1 MEDLNNEMSVA
12 RRRRGSSKSED
23 TPLTTE
29 WVTDYGDED
38 KENNMGRDRT
48 GEFHSAL
55 RSLQGRANTRQLQPG
70 TNGFNNNK
78 VNRNLEQY
86 SDFMKIARTI
96 GKNIS
101 KTYNKLEQL
110 ALLAKRKSLFDDKSV
125 QIQELTFIIKEDI
138 NALNKDI
145 ARLQAS
151 ARGNQSQNGKH
162 MQSHSSGVV
171 VGLQSKLAS
180 MSNEFKNV
188 LKVRTENLKEQRSR
202 QDQFSQ
208 GPVASSLPPSALT
221 GYHRGSVLIQDE
233 AHSGGEVSID
243 MGADTSLRLRQSQI
257 SAQDDTESYLT
268 SRAETMQ
275 SIESTIVEL
284 GGIFQQLALMVKEQE
299 EVVHRIDGNIEDAE
313 MNVEA
318 AHTEL
323 LKYFRSVTSNRWLMI
338 KVFALL
344 IFFFVIF
351 VIFLA

>member
-1 MEDLNNEMSVA
+1 LNNEMSVA

-23 TPLTTE
+23 TPLLSTE
-29 WVTDYGDED
+29 WVSDFRDED

-55 RSLQGRANTRQLQPG
+55 RSLQGRAQTRQLQPG
-70 TNGFNNNK
+70 ANGFNNNK
-78 VNRNLEQY
+78 TNRNLEQY
-86 SDFMKIARTI
+86 SDFMRIARTI

-145 ARLQAS
+145 ARLQNS

-180 MSNEFKNV
+180 MSNEFKQV

-221 GYHRGSVLIQDE
+221 GFHRGSVLIQDE
-233 AHSGGEVSID
+233 AHSSEVSID
-243 MGADTSLRLRQSQI
+243 MGPDTSLRLRQSQI
-257 SAQDDTESYLT
+257 SAQDDTERYLT
-268 SRAETMQ
+268 DRAETMQ

-323 LKYFRSVTSNRWLMI
+323 LKYFRSVASNRWLMI